1 MKWEEKKSTS
11 SWTKKTKKNILPYW
25 PQNPPRL
32 SSEESADARGR
43 ISTQWTGSPNIFEGQ
58 IKTKLLV
65 LLLRFK
71 AIKLRENQ
79 LLPDLEEKI
88 QLTQASKLDTKAGGL
103 EREREMNEKRGCG
116 CSPRSSR
123 TTAAS
128 ASPPPLVARW
138 RSAQAQGAERI
149 DRTAG
154 DGSAAAGS
162 GGGKTLEER
171 EKAEEEELGWVG
183 LGVGYEIGPNHI
195 IMGRVRVK
203 GPYSFIY

>member
-1 MKWEEKKSTS
+1 
-11 SWTKKTKKNILPYW
+11 
-25 PQNPPRL
+25 
-32 SSEESADARGR
+32 
-43 ISTQWTGSPNIFEGQ
+43 
-58 IKTKLLV
+58 
-65 LLLRFK
+65 
-71 AIKLRENQ
+71 
-79 LLPDLEEKI
+79 
-88 QLTQASKLDTKAGGL
+88 
-103 EREREMNEKRGCG
+103 MNEKRGCG

-123 TTAAS
+123 TTAAT
-128 ASPPPLVARW
+128 ASPLPLVARW

-171 EKAEEEELGWVG
+171 EKAEEEEELGWVG